1 MLKRSAENSGKVE
14 TEDVQVLASVAIIET
29 NDTKSDGESVDSS
42 DQIETKDIQ
51 SPQNVTITAT
61 TDVTTNAK
69 SNNAENSDKINIDSF
84 SLLESI
90 ETRIKNLELQTDR
103 YEYLHFVLFGH
114 STSIETI
121 NLTPKGPIK

>member
-69 SNNAENSDKINIDSF
+69 SNNAGNSDKINIDSF
-84 SLLESI
+84 SLL

-103 YEYLHFVLFGH
+103 YEYLPFALFSH
-114 STSIETI
+114 NTSIHKTI
-121 NLTPKGPIK
+121 NLTPKSPIK